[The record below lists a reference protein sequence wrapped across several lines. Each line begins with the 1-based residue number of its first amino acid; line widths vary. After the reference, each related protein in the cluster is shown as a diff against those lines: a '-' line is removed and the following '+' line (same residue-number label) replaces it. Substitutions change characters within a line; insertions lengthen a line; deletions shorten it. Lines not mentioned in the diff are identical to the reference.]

1 MSKTG
6 YVIARNR
13 AADQFFTS
21 TSAYDRPKWTAV
33 SEATVYHTAELAHN
47 AAVKLARNG
56 AYECR
61 LVPLSEALPASP
73 GAITATAAAPG
84 EDFVPTD
91 DVAAEPDGGMVADEQ
106 TDTCGECKHDP
117 CTCDSSEADIDD
129 IVDQALKGATS
140 EDDVDANIGD
150 EIVDA
155 DELGV
160 QPEDDLLPKLGESI
174 DSTVKP
180 ITYKDPV
187 STGESDPLT
196 YSGAN
201 AHEDKV
207 KVPAN
212 LMSDITKAIAAHK
225 STADHANARD
235 DATGSMSLTVVDVLQ
250 QLKTLFDEGTTESIK
265 RAQILVTSLMSPV
278 AQHVPESVKKF
289 IHYGGRAP
297 TLKDMFNLK
306 QDEKRAAVTEA
317 ENHMG
322 DRVQYTYS
330 GWKAACKR
338 VYPGC
343 TFRGDKDIGAA
354 VLDGKDVGEWDGAEG
369 CVFKKQTAKVNE
381 AMRVRTPRQQK
392 ISQLK
397 SEISQ
402 VANEID
408 KLAPSDKK
416 KREELF
422 AKFNALRKE
431 MWEMRDN
438 DDDGITEST
447 RSSRQRQITQLKADI
462 SIVAKEI
469 GQLDK
474 SDKAKR
480 DELYAK
486 FDEMR
491 KKMWELKD
499 GDD

>member
-33 SEATVYHTAELAHN
+33 SEATVYHTAELAHT

-84 EDFVPTD
+84 EDFVPSD
-91 DVAAEPDGGMVADEQ
+91 DTSAEPDSGMVADEQ

-129 IVDQALKGATS
+129 IVDQALNDS
-140 EDDVDANIGD
+140 QPNDVDVDDDIDDFGAQPDED
-150 EIVDA
+150 EI
-155 DELGV
+155 
-160 QPEDDLLPKLGESI
+160 LPKLGESI
-174 DSTVKP
+174 DTTVKP
-180 ITYKDPV
+180 IKYTDPV
-187 STGESDPLT
+187 SASKGEPLT

-207 KVPAN
+207 KIPAN
-212 LMSDITKAIAAHK
+212 VLSDIAKAIAEHK
-225 STADHANARD
+225 SIADHSNARD

-265 RAQILVTSLMSPV
+265 RAQILATSLMSPV

-289 IHYGGRAP
+289 IHYGGRTP
-297 TLKDMFNLK
+297 TLKDLFNLK
-306 QDEKRAAVTEA
+306 QDEKRATIAEA

-338 VYPGC
+338 AYPGC

-354 VLDGKDVGEWDGAEG
+354 VLGGKDVGEWDGAEG
-369 CVFKKQTAKVNE
+369 CVFKKQASAVSE

-462 SIVAKEI
+462 SVVAKEI